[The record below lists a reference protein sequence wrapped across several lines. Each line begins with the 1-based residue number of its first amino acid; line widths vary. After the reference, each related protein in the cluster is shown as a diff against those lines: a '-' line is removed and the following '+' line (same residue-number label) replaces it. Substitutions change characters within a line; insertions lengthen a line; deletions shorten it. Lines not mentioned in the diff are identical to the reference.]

1 MMDRI
6 VHSRRQPAASRNR
19 RSTAMPCSVCMTSGW
34 NCTPYSPRP
43 RSSMAATAVTAVP
56 AVTVKPGGA
65 ATAQSPCDIHTC
77 CGLGSPVSSVAAAPG
92 GASRSSRV
100 APYSPIPVLATA
112 PPRPDT
118 MSWNP

>member
-1 MMDRI
+1 
-6 VHSRRQPAASRNR
+6 
-19 RSTAMPCSVCMTSGW
+19 
-34 NCTPYSPRP
+34 
-43 RSSMAATAVTAVP
+43 MAATAVTAVP

-77 CGLGSPVSSVAAAPG
+77 CGLGSPVSNVAAAPG
-92 GASRSSRV
+92 GACRSSRV

-118 MSWNP
+118 ISWNP